1 MLILSLYYRLMPE
14 RKSFRAYASILY
26 MDPRMR
32 IYIQGKKVHTKRLA
46 SCLYKPKLYKYSSN
60 RFKTRTESEAKRA
73 QDEALAADNK
83 AREAESKAKWVKC
96 LAHWSWWGTVSAT
109 KKLNL

>member
-1 MLILSLYYRLMPE
+1 MFSINQAFVTRLMPE

-26 MDPRMR
+26 MEPRMR

-46 SCLYKPKLYKYSSN
+46 SCLYKPRLYKYSSN

-83 AREAESKAKWVKC
+83 AREAESKAK
-96 LAHWSWWGTVSAT
+96 
-109 KKLNL
+109 

>member
-1 MLILSLYYRLMPE
+1 MPE

-26 MDPRMR
+26 MEPRMR

-46 SCLYKPKLYKYSSN
+46 SCLYKPRLYKYSSN

-83 AREAESKAKWVKC
+83 AREAESKAKWVNAKERRC
-96 LAHWSWWGTVSAT
+96 CRGFYPGSLGLCECEWIAPP
-109 KKLNL
+109 